1 MSERQPATHQHS
13 ASAKRQTERAEATA
27 PPLLEMQEVSKSYPG
42 VRALDGVSM
51 TVRAGEVLAL
61 VGENGAGK
69 STLIKILSGAV
80 RPDAGTVRIDGEA
93 IDIAAPLDATGHG
106 IATVYQEF
114 SLFPALSVAEN
125 LFFNDIA
132 VSRRPLSWSRMR
144 AAAVAVL
151 RELGVDLDP
160 RRPVRDL
167 TVAEQQ
173 MLEIAK
179 ALHTRA
185 RIVVLDEP
193 TAVLGGHDVDRLLDL
208 ISSLRERGVAVI
220 FISHRLD
227 EIFGV
232 ADTYLVLKDGRHTAA
247 GRVADTDRDA
257 LVTAMVGRAVSE
269 RREIAHVGGP
279 DRGAELLRVEGLSGA
294 GFTDAS
300 FTVHAGEVVGVAGLR
315 GAGRTEVARAVF
327 GIDRATG
334 GRVVVRG
341 HELPRGRPDRAIAAG
356 IGFVTEDRKAEGLL
370 MNMSVA
376 QNMTMVDVAI
386 GRRRWLA
393 RRAERATAERLMA
406 DLSVRAPNTATRVDT
421 LSGGNQQKVVIAKW
435 VGAGVEVLLLDEPTR
450 GVDVGAKGEIYKLIR
465 QLCDQGLGVLLISS
479 ELPEIL
485 LNSDR
490 VLVMQRGRICAEL
503 SRAEATEEN
512 IARHMVSEV
521 AA

>member
-1 MSERQPATHQHS
+1 MSERQRADHQHS
-13 ASAKRQTERAEATA
+13 ARAKRPTERGEATA
-27 PPLLEMQEVSKSYPG
+27 PPLLEMQKVSKSYPG

-132 VSRRPLSWSRMR
+132 VSRRPLSWSRLR
-144 AAAVAVL
+144 ADAVAVL
-151 RELGVDLDP
+151 RELGVDLEP

-179 ALHTRA
+179 ALHMRA

-208 ISSLRERGVAVI
+208 IRSLRERGVAVI

-232 ADTYLVLKDGRHTAA
+232 ANTYLVLKDGRHTAA

-269 RREIAHVGGP
+269 RREIAHVGH

-327 GIDRATG
+327 GIDRSAA

-341 HELPRGRPDRAIAAG
+341 QELPPGRPDQAIAAG

-376 QNMTMVDVAI
+376 QNMTMVDVAV